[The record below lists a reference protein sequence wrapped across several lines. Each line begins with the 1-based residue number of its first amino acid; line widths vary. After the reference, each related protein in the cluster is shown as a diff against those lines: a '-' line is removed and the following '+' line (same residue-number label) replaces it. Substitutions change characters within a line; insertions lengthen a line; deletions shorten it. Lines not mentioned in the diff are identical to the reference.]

1 MDFISRFF
9 GRQDA
14 GESPKEGEL
23 MAATENGVSLLVAF
37 DNDKPLK
44 KGMLLEALRR
54 FHPSMSKAVGE
65 FDPELNQDGNVFGMI
80 GWDDHVIK
88 IIGFN
93 QPIPADAL
101 EGCVAAAHYDE
112 EQKNAVRAHK
122 AHLLLFYAG
131 TQSDP
136 LAQYHVLIAV
146 ASSLAPLGAIA
157 ILNESAQTSLPVGIF
172 FDAEKE
178 TRLEYIETFPM
189 LMLCCGF
196 LKYEIENQPGVWMR
210 SMGANEIGL
219 PDLAMLT
226 SGHDQGQDTFDAFS
240 SILDYLQESGAVL
253 NAGETMEM
261 GDLFIRLRAPVPE
274 KEYFLEQDG
283 PIFVLDPIDPEN
295 TDS

>member
-9 GRQDA
+9 GRQEA

-23 MAATENGVSLLVAF
+23 TAATENGVSLLVAF
-37 DNDKPLK
+37 DNNKPLK

-54 FHPSMSKAVGE
+54 YHPSMSKAVGE
-65 FDPELNQDGNVFGMI
+65 FDPELNADGNVFGLI
-80 GWDDHVIK
+80 GWDNHVIK
-88 IIGFN
+88 VIGFN

-101 EGCVAAAHYDE
+101 EGCVAPSHYDQ
-112 EQKNAVRAHK
+112 EQKDAVRAHK

-131 TQSDP
+131 TETNP

-146 ASSLAPLGAIA
+146 AASLAPLGAIA
-157 ILNESAQTSLPVGIF
+157 ILNEAAQTSLPIGVF
-172 FDAEKE
+172 SDAEKE
-178 TRLEYIETFPM
+178 NRLEYIKSFPM

-196 LKYEIENQPGVWMR
+196 LKYEIENQSGVWMR

-226 SGHDQGQDTFDAFS
+226 NGHDQGQDTFDIFS
-240 SILDYLQESGAVL
+240 GILDYLQESGAIL

-261 GDLFIRLRAPVPE
+261 GDLFIRLRTPIAD

-283 PIFVLDPIDPEN
+283 PIFVLDPIDPEDL
-295 TDS
+295 DS